1 MMRKTGLLLRV
12 LAAGIAFGQEA
23 GGDPPSRV
31 ARLNYIQGQVS
42 FRPGSVEEWAPATLN
57 YPLYN
62 GDHLWAD
69 MGGQTE
75 LHIGSTAIRMGS
87 ETALAILNLDDRMV
101 QLSITGGVLNVRLRA
116 LGEGESFEV
125 DTPNAAVTLLRPG
138 DFRFQ
143 VDADNSLTVVS
154 VRAGDAEITAGGR
167 AIALH
172 ARESAR

>member
-1 MMRKTGLLLRV
+1 MMRKAGILFTL
-12 LAAGIAFGQEA
+12 LAAGIASGQPA

-31 ARLNYIQGQVS
+31 ARLNYMQGPVS
-42 FRPGSVEEWAPATLN
+42 FRPGSVEEWTNASLN

-62 GDHLWAD
+62 GDHLWTD

-101 QLSITGGVLNVRLRA
+101 QLSITGGTLNVRLRF

-125 DTPNAAVTLLRPG
+125 DTPNSAVTLLRPG
-138 DFRFQ
+138 DYRFQ
-143 VDADNSLTVVS
+143 VDENSNLTLVT
-154 VRAGDAEITAGGR
+154 VRTGDAEVT
-167 AIALH
+167 
-172 ARESAR
+172 